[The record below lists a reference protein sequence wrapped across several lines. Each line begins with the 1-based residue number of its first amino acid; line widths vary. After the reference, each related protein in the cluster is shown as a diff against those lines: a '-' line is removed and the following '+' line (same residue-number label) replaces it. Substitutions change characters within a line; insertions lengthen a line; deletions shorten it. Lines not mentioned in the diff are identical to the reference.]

1 MLTSDLIKVRRR
13 QGRLTPLWLRGKQAE
28 AWLPVAEALIDVF
41 SQCEGMTRSQLA
53 ESVEEVIGEAGD
65 KVRASGLVKLLEDS
79 CEVDASG
86 GSEAESIR
94 ETVFKAASEVRKGLG
109 VREPFD
115 RDRLLADCAERLG
128 RTAAEVEASL
138 FMDLPGA
145 QLIRAWKKTSATAL
159 LQRYDLALAQGVLL
173 RALQVRID
181 LAPASGPRLR
191 DLFRMIKFCRLMHT
205 VEEGEGGGYRL
216 VLDGPMSLFEATHRY
231 GVQLAVFLPTLVAG
245 DGWKLQ
251 AEVAWGRDRQKLLFE
266 LSDRDGLVTTR
277 ETPSEPEE
285 LAALE
290 RAFDKLDTPWELR
303 REASVFQIQG
313 RGVFVPDLQF
323 VHRVT
328 GQRVYL
334 EVFGYWSREAVF
346 RRLELLETGF
356 PHKVLLAVSRRLRV
370 SAQAADDGFPGRIL
384 VYTQSIAAHA
394 VRAALDSLADA
405 QG

>member
-1 MLTSDLIKVRRR
+1 MLTADLIKVRRR
-13 QGRLTPLWLRGKQAE
+13 QGRLIPLWLRGKQAE
-28 AWLPVAEALIDVF
+28 PWLPVAEALIEVF
-41 SQCEGMTRSQLA
+41 SQAEGMTRSQLA
-53 ESVEEVIGEAGD
+53 EAVQEVIGEASD
-65 KVRASGLVKLLEDS
+65 KVRAAGLVKLLEDG
-79 CEVDASG
+79 CEVDAAG

-94 ETVFKAASEVRKGLG
+94 DAVFRTAAEVRKGLG

-115 RDRLLADCAERLG
+115 RERVLGDCAARLG

-145 QLIRAWKKTSATAL
+145 QLIRSWKKTSATAL

-173 RALQVRID
+173 RALRVRID
-181 LAPASGPRLR
+181 LAPASGARLR
-191 DLFRMIKFCRLMHT
+191 DIFRMIKFCRLMHS

-231 GVQLAVFLPTLVAG
+231 GVQLAIFLPTLVAG
-245 DGWKLQ
+245 DGWALQ
-251 AEVAWGRDRQKLLFE
+251 AEVAWGRERQRLVFE
-266 LSDRDGLVTTR
+266 LSDRDGLVSTR

-285 LAALE
+285 VAALE
-290 RAFDKLDTPWELR
+290 RAFGKAETSWELR
-303 REASVFQIQG
+303 REASVFPIEG

-328 GQRVYL
+328 GQRIYL

-346 RRLELLETGF
+346 RRLELLERGF

-370 SAQAADDGFPGRIL
+370 SEQAADDDFPGRIL
-384 VYTQSIAAHA
+384 VYTQSIPAHA
-394 VRAALDSLADA
+394 VRAALDSLADPA
-405 QG
+405 